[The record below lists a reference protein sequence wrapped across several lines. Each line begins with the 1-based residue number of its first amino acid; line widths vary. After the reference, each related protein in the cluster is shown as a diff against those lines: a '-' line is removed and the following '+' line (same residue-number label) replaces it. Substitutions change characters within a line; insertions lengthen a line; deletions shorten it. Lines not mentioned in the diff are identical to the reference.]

1 MRPLYLDG
9 PDHIN
14 MTAEDICAY
23 SVPETFKH
31 FCTKSVQFLLSS
43 WSILS
48 MMDAYCNDY
57 Q

>member
-43 WSILS
+43 RSILS

>member
-1 MRPLYLDG
+1 MRPLYLNG

-23 SVPETFKH
+23 GVPETFKH
-31 FCTKSVQFLLSS
+31 FHTKSVQFLLNS
-43 WSILS
+43 WAVLS
-48 MMDAYCNDY
+48 MMEAYCNDY